1 MKNDKNSNVKSERLA
16 NQRIWNGNKI
26 VLFLQS
32 FNGSRKRKTM
42 SWILFLHLSNH
53 KKNKP
58 QRIERKWE
66 RKYFW
71 HYLSFLCS
79 EWALLLSPN
88 RLLIP
93 TRSASASV
101 NLVSEGK
108 VKVLLHRRPCC
119 LLQWQAVMQAW
130 GCITIQKT
138 TQKNRRS
145 EKWKSYFG

>member
-1 MKNDKNSNVKSERLA
+1 MLKVNDLQIKEFGMEIKSCYFCNRLTEAESER
-16 NQRIWNGNKI
+16 RW
-26 VLFLQS
+26 VEFCF
-32 FNGSRKRKTM
+32 FNP
-42 SWILFLHLSNH
+42 SNH

-58 QRIERKWE
+58 QKIERKWE

-79 EWALLLSPN
+79 EWALLLSPH
-88 RLLIP
+88 RLIP
-93 TRSASASV
+93 PRTTSR
-101 NLVSEGK
+101 LMVSGECLPTSLPK
-108 VKVLLHRRPCC
+108 QADLSHRRPYC